1 MIKPEEFR
9 LLLNALRQVRFK
21 VFLTRR
27 SRLLDFPDE
36 TGIRYMPLG
45 SGRSV
50 AFQQDDIVRFIERML
65 RETLRSKELG
75 IEYEDVPRQLAAR
88 SWQSDPVPRLAVL
101 ISGRE
106 APGAPGWTPAQ
117 PLPNGGRRIRRR
129 RSYAIWPDLAASR
142 PLIVARAQ
150 SCAEWF
156 RRESVFNLSQV
167 GRSGTR
173 FFPSVPFFSK
183 QQLTHFGSARSAG
196 ARTPANSCSGA

>member
-1 MIKPEEFR
+1 MT
-9 LLLNALRQVRFK
+9 VR
-21 VFLTRR
+21 RA
-27 SRLLDFPDE
+27 FPR
-36 TGIRYMPLG
+36 T
-45 SGRSV
+45 
-50 AFQQDDIVRFIERML
+50 
-65 RETLRSKELG
+65 
-75 IEYEDVPRQLAAR
+75 DVPRQLAAR
-88 SWQSDPVPRLAVL
+88 SWQSDPVPRLAVF

-173 FFPSVPFFSK
+173 FFSVGSLF
-183 QQLTHFGSARSAG
+183 QQTATDSLRVRTLRRSTNARKFLLRRLKAAFRSEFWARARGLTEGLSSIDQAPGGLLASRFTER
-196 ARTPANSCSGA
+196 NSCHRRGTGTTTTN